1 MLLLMSFFQIVKR
14 AKSEVAP
21 QSMVKEVLTTNSS
34 LVLYSMVAIL
44 TLLFLSTL
52 YLLFRLETLQEKM
65 DSTQLR

>member
-1 MLLLMSFFQIVKR
+1 MSFFQIVKR

>member
-1 MLLLMSFFQIVKR
+1 MKR

>member
-44 TLLFLSTL
+44 TLLFLTTL

>member
-1 MLLLMSFFQIVKR
+1 MKR

-52 YLLFRLETLQEKM
+52 YLLFRLETLQVKM

>member
-1 MLLLMSFFQIVKR
+1 
-14 AKSEVAP
+14 
-21 QSMVKEVLTTNSS
+21 MVKEVLTTNSS